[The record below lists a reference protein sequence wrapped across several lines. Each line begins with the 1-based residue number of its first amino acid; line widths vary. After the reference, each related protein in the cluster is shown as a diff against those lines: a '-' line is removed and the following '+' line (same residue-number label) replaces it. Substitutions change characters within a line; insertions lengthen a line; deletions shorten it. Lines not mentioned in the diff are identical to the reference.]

1 MIHNITLIRRADFI
15 DLYKFGFF
23 YLENEKIVQYDGA
36 PSELSKRDD
45 IYDMLFSR
53 INSFES
59 SFAYLLISF
68 VKPDNSNELTKVSIQ
83 EVDYVF
89 PLDMEAKR
97 EFESSFDEHIE

>member
-45 IYDMLFSR
+45 ISIHLK
-53 INSFES
+53 
-59 SFAYLLISF
+59 AHLLICLSALL
-68 VKPDNSNELTKVSIQ
+68 NLIIQ
-83 EVDYVF
+83 
-89 PLDMEAKR
+89 MN
-97 EFESSFDEHIE
+97 